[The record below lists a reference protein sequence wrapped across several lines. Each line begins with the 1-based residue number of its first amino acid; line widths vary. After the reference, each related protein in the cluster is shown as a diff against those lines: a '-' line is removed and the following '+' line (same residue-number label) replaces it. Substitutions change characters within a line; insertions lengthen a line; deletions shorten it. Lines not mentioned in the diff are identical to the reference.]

1 MAHIKE
7 NKVVCWG
14 GISYD
19 TDAQNNGFTTVTSP
33 HFGGTKPIN
42 NGYDGES
49 NTFISIKPKVT
60 KNYLKDIINEEK
72 VWMALRL
79 AQLDS
84 FVRGL
89 PDGLDTQIGENG
101 VRFSGGQRQRI
112 GIARALYH
120 EPQVLIMDE
129 ATAAL
134 DNETEHDFMS
144 RIGNISGERTIVWVA
159 HRITSI
165 KKCDI
170 IFFLNN
176 GRMIASGRYDSLL
189 SENAAFREMVRE

>member
-1 MAHIKE
+1 MLVDGRDVHESLFSWQQQIGY
-7 NKVVCWG
+7 VPQS
-14 GISYD
+14 IYILDD
-19 TDAQNNGFTTVTSP
+19 TVRSNVA
-33 HFGGTKPIN
+33 FGVQ
-42 NGYDGES
+42 DE
-49 NTFISIKPKVT
+49 
-60 KNYLKDIINEEK
+60 IINEEK

-84 FVRGL
+84 FARGL

-134 DNETEHDFMS
+134 DNETEHDFMGS
-144 RIGNISGERTIVWVA
+144 IGNISGERTIVLVA

-165 KKCDI
+165 KKWDS
-170 IFFLNN
+170 IFFLNH
-176 GRMIASGRYDSLL
+176 GRMIASGTYGSLL
-189 SENAAFREMVRE
+189 SENAEFRKMVRE